1 MCLLSQ
7 MMYLILFLMIFAV
20 VQSEEKAGSC
30 KDMLQGFLTGQLSSV
45 LGGYQVEAMRR
56 EYKNVTDIIEKSI
69 KELKGN
75 VETKMRNIKS
85 MSNITTHSI

>member
-20 VQSEEKAGSC
+20 VQSEENAGSC

-45 LGGYQVEAMRR
+45 LGGYQVETMRR
-56 EYKNVTDIIEKSI
+56 EFKNVTDIIEKSI

-85 MSNITTHSI
+85 MSNITTHSL

>member
-1 MCLLSQ
+1 MYLLSQ

-30 KDMLQGFLTGQLSSV
+30 KDMLQGLTGQLSSV
-45 LGGYQVEAMRR
+45 LGGYQVETMRR
-56 EYKNVTDIIEKSI
+56 EFKNVTDIIEKSI

>member
-30 KDMLQGFLTGQLSSV
+30 KDMLQGFLTSV

-56 EYKNVTDIIEKSI
+56 EFKNVTDIIEKSI

-85 MSNITTHSI
+85 MSNITTHLI